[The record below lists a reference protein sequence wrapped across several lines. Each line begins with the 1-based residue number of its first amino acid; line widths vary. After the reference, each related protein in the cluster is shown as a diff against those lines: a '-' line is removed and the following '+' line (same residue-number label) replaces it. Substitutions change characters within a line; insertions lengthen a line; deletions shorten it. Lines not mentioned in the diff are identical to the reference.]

1 MDGPS
6 WLDGP
11 VSISCTISASNL
23 ELPSELGLC
32 VGVGTVV
39 KLRWLV
45 FVEVVREGKERRV
58 VLGRAVY

>member
-6 WLDGP
+6 WFDGP
-11 VSISCTISASNL
+11 VVSSSCTISASNL
-23 ELPSELGLC
+23 ELPSKLGLC

-45 FVEVVREGKERRV
+45 FVEVVMGGKREKSGVR
-58 VLGRAVY
+58 